1 MHCSGSTERVVSQM
15 AKDALCLTTSCA
27 SQLSKQHVKM
37 SSNEQWAPRTLKSQN
52 TNLLHTGIS
61 FFGTQIDFVMK
72 RHLKAI
78 LSVLVI
84 FCFLPW
90 MRALIL
96 SLNITKSGAEVEA
109 KKDLESQITN
119 GTLVDDLDSI
129 EDLEPSSIK
138 YLLEDMKKGSMKREF
153 PIERHPESFFQV
165 PFSFSFFTFFLHSTA
180 ILQHASSLGSPLP
193 DKRAPWDTFFSSV
206 FWHCQNEL

>member
-1 MHCSGSTERVVSQM
+1 
-15 AKDALCLTTSCA
+15 
-27 SQLSKQHVKM
+27 
-37 SSNEQWAPRTLKSQN
+37 
-52 TNLLHTGIS
+52 
-61 FFGTQIDFVMK
+61 
-72 RHLKAI
+72 
-78 LSVLVI
+78 
-84 FCFLPW
+84 

-96 SLNITKSGAEVEA
+96 SLNITKNGAEVEA

-165 PFSFSFFTFFLHSTA
+165 LFFYIFFYNQLQSFHKLSDDRREAPF
-180 ILQHASSLGSPLP
+180 
-193 DKRAPWDTFFSSV
+193 
-206 FWHCQNEL
+206 

>member
-1 MHCSGSTERVVSQM
+1 MS
-15 AKDALCLTTSCA
+15 AKNTGESENQFATYRHLIF
-27 SQLSKQHVKM
+27 
-37 SSNEQWAPRTLKSQN
+37 WA
-52 TNLLHTGIS
+52 
-61 FFGTQIDFVMK
+61 QIVFAMK

-84 FCFLPW
+84 FGILPW

-96 SLNITKSGAEVEA
+96 CLNITKNGAKVEA
-109 KKDLESQITN
+109 KKDLESQITIQN
-119 GTLVDDLDSI
+119 GTLVDNLDSI

-138 YLLEDMKKGSMKREF
+138 YLLKEMKKGSMQREF

-165 PFSFSFFTFFLHSTA
+165 PFSFSFFYIFLHSTA

-193 DKRAPWDTFFSSV
+193 V
-206 FWHCQNEL
+206 

>member
-1 MHCSGSTERVVSQM
+1 MS
-15 AKDALCLTTSCA
+15 AKNTGESENQFATYRHLIF
-27 SQLSKQHVKM
+27 
-37 SSNEQWAPRTLKSQN
+37 WA
-52 TNLLHTGIS
+52 
-61 FFGTQIDFVMK
+61 QIVFAMK

-84 FCFLPW
+84 FGILPW

-96 SLNITKSGAEVEA
+96 CLNITKNGAKVEA
-109 KKDLESQITN
+109 KKDLESQITIQN
-119 GTLVDDLDSI
+119 GTLVDNLDSI

-138 YLLEDMKKGSMKREF
+138 YLLKEMKKGSMQREF

-165 PFSFSFFTFFLHSTA
+165 PFSFSFFYIFLLSTA

-206 FWHCQNEL
+206 F